1 MDRRTLLKNGAV
13 LKVAA
18 AVTALTLIAATSL
31 LPAKPEQAQLTD
43 PEVLNPNPV
52 VMQIDDPAD
61 AVIEEENAEEE
72 EKKQK
77 LGFFARIKLAFALF
91 FAGAGAWI
99 TSRIPWKKIFNKR
112 NAIIVLVLAILLLLA
127 YHVGL
132 PMLEEYLTQ
141 N

>member
-18 AVTALTLIAATSL
+18 AVTALTLIAAASL

-52 VMQIDDPAD
+52 VMTIEEPAD
-61 AVIEEENAEEE
+61 AVIEEESTEEE

-99 TSRIPWKKIFNKR
+99 ASRIPWKKIFNKR
-112 NAIIVLVLAILLLLA
+112 NAIIVLVLAILLFLA
-127 YHVGL
+127 YHIGL
-132 PMLEEYLTQ
+132 PMLKDYLGLH
-141 N
+141 